1 VSIAFRKKTLDLFAA
16 VNAILAQYDGP
27 LTLRQVYYRLVAA
40 QVLPNTRNAYSG
52 LSGHLVNARLARIVD
67 DSRIVDRVRQTL
79 RVSCWDDLPDFLEAV
94 RTSYRREKWTSQS
107 FNVEV
112 WCEKDAVAGVLEPI
126 TDEYEVVLYP
136 CRGYNSYS
144 ALKDA
149 GERLRRMDRP
159 TVVLYLG
166 DFDPS
171 GQDMPRDIRD
181 RLTQD
186 FGAELDLQVI
196 ALTEEQIAEHD
207 LPPNPVKRSD
217 SRAPG
222 FVARHGGDV
231 WELDAL
237 PPNVLQALVRG
248 HVERFFDRP
257 AFEAERVRER
267 TEQRRLEALVQ
278 QAA

>member
-1 VSIAFRKKTLDLFAA
+1 MTFQAKTLELFAA

-40 QVLPNTRNAYSG
+40 QVIPNNRNAYSN
-52 LSGHLVNARLARIVD
+52 LSSHLVNARLAGIVD

-79 RVSCWDDLPDFLEAV
+79 RVSCWGDLGHFLRAV
-94 RTSYRREKWTSQS
+94 RRSYRREKWASQT

-112 WCEKDAVAGVLEPI
+112 WCEKDAVAGVLEPVANA
-126 TDEYEVVLYP
+126 YEVLLYP

-144 ALKDA
+144 ALKEA
-149 GERLRRMDRP
+149 GERIRECQRP

-181 RLTQD
+181 RLTRD
-186 FGAELDLQVI
+186 FGAVLDLQVI
-196 ALTEEQIAEHD
+196 ALTPEQVAAHD
-207 LPPNPVKRSD
+207 LPPNPIKRSD
-217 SRAPG
+217 SRAQA
-222 FVARHGGDV
+222 FADQYGGNV

-237 PPNVLQALVRG
+237 PPDVLQALVRE
-248 HVERFFDRP
+248 HVERFFDKT
-257 AFEAERVRER
+257 AFELEREKEDE
-267 TEQRRLEALVQ
+267 EQARLMALIET
-278 QAA
+278 A

>member
-1 VSIAFRKKTLDLFAA
+1 MSIAFRKKTLDLFAA
-16 VNAILAQYDGP
+16 VNNILTQYDGP

>member
-16 VNAILAQYDGP
+16 VNNILTQYDGP